1 MLFRFSATLMGA
13 AVAACTC
20 STVNSGLISVIRRPL
35 SVTSRTHIS
44 VMILLTQW
52 EAVSGRRHFSKILGL
67 PLDPD
72 GGRRG
77 RRAGDFAQR
86 TGEMRM
92 KHLLKLGGM
101 TPEEILHILDV
112 ADEYKRLHKDGVD
125 PKDLQGKAVALVF
138 AKNSTRCP
146 PTAARR
152 SPPMCW
158 KPTPTKFSTRRR
170 TASTWKRPCWRCC
183 WRGNK
188 SMAVS
193 SKTNG
198 RGARAR
204 EPLLF
209 CAE

>member
-1 MLFRFSATLMGA
+1 
-13 AVAACTC
+13 
-20 STVNSGLISVIRRPL
+20 
-35 SVTSRTHIS
+35 
-44 VMILLTQW
+44 
-52 EAVSGRRHFSKILGL
+52 
-67 PLDPD
+67 
-72 GGRRG
+72 
-77 RRAGDFAQR
+77 
-86 TGEMRM
+86 M

-170 TASTWKRPCWRCC
+170 TAVREKAVLAVLKA
-183 WRGNK
+183 GNK
-188 SMAVS
+188 SIANSV
-193 SKTNG
+193 
-198 RGARAR
+198 RGGLWPWA
-204 EPLLF
+204 
-209 CAE
+209 

>member
-1 MLFRFSATLMGA
+1 MLTAKTRLRLLPP
-13 AVAACTC
+13 
-20 STVNSGLISVIRRPL
+20 LI
-35 SVTSRTHIS
+35 
-44 VMILLTQW
+44 LT
-52 EAVSGRRHFSKILGL
+52 ADDVDDALAI
-67 PLDPD
+67 
-72 GGRRG
+72 
-77 RRAGDFAQR
+77 FAQR

-125 PKDLQGKAVALVF
+125 PKDLQGKAVALGF
-138 AKNSTRCP
+138 RQKLHPHP

-183 WRGNK
+183 WRENK
-188 SMAVS
+188 SIAV
-193 SKTNG
+193 
-198 RGARAR
+198 RGAAGERERANPCFFVR
-204 EPLLF
+204 NDPKTGGSGE
-209 CAE
+209 AAAG

>member
-1 MLFRFSATLMGA
+1 
-13 AVAACTC
+13 
-20 STVNSGLISVIRRPL
+20 
-35 SVTSRTHIS
+35 
-44 VMILLTQW
+44 
-52 EAVSGRRHFSKILGL
+52 
-67 PLDPD
+67 
-72 GGRRG
+72 
-77 RRAGDFAQR
+77 
-86 TGEMRM
+86 M

-183 WRGNK
+183 WRENK
-188 SMAVS
+188 SIAV
-193 SKTNG
+193 
-198 RGARAR
+198 RGAAGERERANPCFFVR
-204 EPLLF
+204 NNPKTDGSGE
-209 CAE
+209 AAAG